1 VAGADLNRRFIP
13 SRHHPPVMTHAPATI
28 ADRIDGPASGLAAAR
43 RRLRMLEVL
52 LTPAAARLG
61 GVFVA
66 TGPFVSGAAA
76 PDGQAD
82 LVVALVFDMSDRQ
95 TAERAIVAAAA
106 AAGLTLRIDPQVP
119 GDGASDPRDRLVF
132 GERRSL
138 SDGRRP
144 VRPAWTRG
152 PADIR
157 PGATCP

>member
-1 VAGADLNRRFIP
+1 
-13 SRHHPPVMTHAPATI
+13 MTHDSATI
-28 ADRIDGPASGLAAAR
+28 ADRTYAPAGGLPTAR

-61 GVFVA
+61 GVYVA
-66 TGPFVSGAAA
+66 PGPFVSGAAA
-76 PDGQAD
+76 PHGQAD
-82 LVVALVFDMSDRQ
+82 IVVALVFDASERPA
-95 TAERAIVAAAA
+95 AERAIVVAAA
-106 AAGLTLRIDPQVP
+106 AAGLKLRIDPQVP
-119 GDGASDPRDRLVF
+119 DDGASAPRDRLVF

-157 PGATCP
+157 SGATSP